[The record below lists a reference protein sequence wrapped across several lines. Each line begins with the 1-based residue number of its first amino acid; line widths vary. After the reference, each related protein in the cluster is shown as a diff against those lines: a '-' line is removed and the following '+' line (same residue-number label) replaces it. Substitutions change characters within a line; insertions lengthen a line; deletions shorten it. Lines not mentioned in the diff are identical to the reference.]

1 MRSSSHSSRDVLLMK
16 CQSTIQAL
24 QNEIDQLSRK
34 NKELTLLNS
43 ELQEKLYKNEENSK
57 REELMSRRE
66 DSFKRN
72 EELKDLRSR
81 YTRVLAE
88 LEQTTLRMTDI
99 QRKAGEKERD
109 YAKNVI

>member
-1 MRSSSHSSRDVLLMK
+1 
-16 CQSTIQAL
+16 
-24 QNEIDQLSRK
+24 
-34 NKELTLLNS
+34 
-43 ELQEKLYKNEENSK
+43 
-57 REELMSRRE
+57 LMSRRE